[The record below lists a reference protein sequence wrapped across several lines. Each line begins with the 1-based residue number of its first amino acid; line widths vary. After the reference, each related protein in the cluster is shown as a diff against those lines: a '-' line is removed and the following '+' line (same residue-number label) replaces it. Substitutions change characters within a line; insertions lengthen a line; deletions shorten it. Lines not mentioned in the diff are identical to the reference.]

1 MMNSAGVS
9 CRNAWLSFVV
19 LPLALGWYGAVVAQ
33 DRSQYPVKEQ
43 YDRYEKDYVETVL
56 HPCTMSSTSP
66 IALADEIEGTFGN
79 GLAPVMES
87 YINMYQTTGDL
98 AYLFRFVDRAICM
111 QELRWDRLGI
121 SDPGLLWLL
130 ALQGYDFTQPRWSLD
145 TGGDGTITAALGH
158 FVHYILLE
166 RPDLMGVQ
174 IPQFPSTHIA
184 DSDLG
189 PWTTLGDFA
198 EWLRAEVALT
208 LDVYVGWPGYWIS
221 DVYCFSSTEGPD
233 NDAELTTYLNLQG
246 PIGAALY
253 YIGEVNPS
261 PWYLQH
267 SAAIADA
274 YTSIVNDE
282 QDCVHW
288 PWGWDGTPDAERY
301 VLEYDN
307 GAYRWTYFGWAPE
320 SCESRHGDVPN
331 DYEDISHGILD
342 LILPR
347 AVVEQQISTAAIMFN
362 TTDML
367 RFRNT
372 FTQNIYAGLDIDGY
386 PTFHPSVAGDDEI
399 KYRHEWD
406 GLGTLNRRSRAYMW
420 LQQWDALGNPP
431 NVYDIVMDYYAG
443 RVKDDPN
450 GIQGSLEQYGL
461 ADVVAAQWQR
471 ECFDL
476 TLFNRDV
483 VYDQN
488 FAAKRHLI
496 IDPTAGPGTSFA
508 DPVLGDERFTVNPG
522 VHAEMRAGS
531 SIELKPGFHAAY
543 GCEFH
548 ASIDPLGCDMQV
560 KTMTT
565 GGVAAEIFAQ
575 RGLGLATEKP
585 MHHDSKKLVRVV
597 TTQDPASSKLGA
609 GIIVEENGTCSWRL
623 FNNLG
628 QLVASANSVNL
639 NPGLN
644 DLQIDLH
651 DHPTGA
657 YILDLS
663 GAGMNVRGPVFIGQ

>member
-1 MMNSAGVS
+1 MWENDDYLFHHRVIGV
-9 CRNAWLSFVV
+9 AVGIVV
-19 LPLALGWYGAVVAQ
+19 ITEASAQ

-43 YDRYEKDYVETVL
+43 YDRYEKEYVETVL
-56 HPCTMSSTSP
+56 HPCDMNATDP
-66 IALADEIEGTFGN
+66 IALAGEIEGTFGN

-87 YINMYQTTGDL
+87 YIHMYETTGDL
-98 AYLFRFVDRAICM
+98 AYLYRFVDRAICM
-111 QELRWDRLGI
+111 QEYRWDRLGI
-121 SDPGLLWLL
+121 HDPGLLWVL

-158 FVHYILLE
+158 FAHYILLE

-274 YTSIVNDE
+274 YTSIVDDE

-288 PWGWDGTPDAERY
+288 PWGWVGTPDAERY

-307 GAYRWTYFGWAPE
+307 GAYQWTYFGWAPE
-320 SCESRHGDVPN
+320 TCEARHGDIPN
-331 DYEDISHGILD
+331 DYEDISHGVWD

-347 AVVEQQISTAAIMFN
+347 AVVEQEIGMAAVMFN
-362 TTDML
+362 TTDMV

-372 FTQNIYAGLDIDGY
+372 FTQNIYAGLDGDGY

-399 KYRHEWD
+399 KYRHAYD
-406 GLGTLNRRSRAYMW
+406 GVGTLDRRSLAYMW
-420 LQQWDALGNPP
+420 LQEYDDLASPP

-443 RVKDDPN
+443 RIMPYSNDMEN
-450 GIQGSLEQYGL
+450 TQEQYGL

-488 FAAKRHLI
+488 FAAKHDLVL
-496 IDPTAGPGTSFA
+496 DPSAGPGSSFA
-508 DPVLGDERFTVNPG
+508 DPVITEERFTVNPD
-522 VHAEMRAGS
+522 VHVEMRAGS
-531 SIELKPGFHAAY
+531 SIELKPGFHATY
-543 GCEFH
+543 GSEFH
-548 ASIDPLGCDMQV
+548 ASIDPLGCGMEVRSAEQSN
-560 KTMTT
+560 
-565 GGVAAEIFAQ
+565 GSSAAPMVRSDLSA
-575 RGLGLATEKP
+575 ATAPERDRIKEQF
-585 MHHDSKKLVRVV
+585 VRVAV
-597 TTQDPASSKLGA
+597 VADRNNNSIGVGLLGREPKTIDWELLNSMGQKVASSRSVVLSPGWNPLDFHA
-609 GIIVEENGTCSWRL
+609 
-623 FNNLG
+623 
-628 QLVASANSVNL
+628 ASIASGV
-639 NPGLN
+639 
-644 DLQIDLH
+644 
-651 DHPTGA
+651 
-657 YILDLS
+657 YILSLTVE
-663 GAGMNVRGPVFIGQ
+663 GMNVRSTIVLPN